1 MHIYARYSSSFL
13 TATLFSLMH
22 SRDCVSPTYHPPSL
36 SLCMCICLS
45 PGPCRDCGKGRHG
58 IWCAILRKVHAIHSG
73 DRRWT
78 GMLSLSHAL
87 SLSLSLS
94 LSRPYASY
102 TLCRRRVLSRERI
115 CPYKCV
121 LRMKLCENV
130 YVCVLRCH

>member
-1 MHIYARYSSSFL
+1 MCPLPI
-13 TATLFSLMH
+13 T
-22 SRDCVSPTYHPPSL
+22 HPPSL
-36 SLCMCICLS
+36 SA
-45 PGPCRDCGKGRHG
+45 
-58 IWCAILRKVHAIHSG
+58 CASVSLQDHVETVEKAVMEYGVPYYEKYMPYILETVDGQVCS
-73 DRRWT
+73 
-78 GMLSLSHAL
+78 LSLTL